1 MVARLVRDQK
11 AAGSNPA
18 TSTAKPGCPLRVSRF
33 CYVGGRDLDTRP
45 VRPWVSEPNVS
56 TVRCPAKPEERRTN
70 QSKRA
75 MRPLQGS
82 SATIEIAARSGIPPR
97 DTVQWTVAT
106 IEVAARSGIPPLRPL
121 QARAATIERTVS
133 NPSAISVSAAGIA
146 DASTRCLLRLTRS
159 GRYRLWR
166 FPHWGTASLAPHFDT
181 PKAFVLKQSTKSL
194 LTHTI
199 SMANHP
205 NNYNNNLLSVPFF
218 YHIIL

>member
-1 MVARLVRDQK
+1 MSIFVFSWLRDSITRGRRGK
-11 AAGSNPA
+11 
-18 TSTAKPGCPLRVSRF
+18 
-33 CYVGGRDLDTRP
+33 GGK
-45 VRPWVSEPNVS
+45 
-56 TVRCPAKPEERRTN
+56 RCPSGAFAEGKSAPSLLARNERRAR
-70 QSKRA
+70 SKREQ
-75 MRPLQGS
+75 RRLS
-82 SATIEIAARSGIPPR
+82 ERYRIPPR

>member
-1 MVARLVRDQK
+1 MSIFCGLV
-11 AAGSNPA
+11 AAGFDNPRPPRQRREA
-18 TSTAKPGCPLRVSRF
+18 VPQWGKPPRASGGGNS
-33 CYVGGRDLDTRP
+33 VGGFLNR
-45 VRPWVSEPNVS
+45 N
-56 TVRCPAKPEERRTN
+56 ER
-70 QSKRA
+70 A
-75 MRPLQGS
+75 
-82 SATIEIAARSGIPPR
+82 
-97 DTVQWTVAT
+97 VQWTVAT

-199 SMANHP
+199 SLANHP

>member
-1 MVARLVRDQK
+1 M
-11 AAGSNPA
+11 
-18 TSTAKPGCPLRVSRF
+18 PLRVSGILF
-33 CYVGGRDLDTRP
+33 IGGRDFEPRRP

-56 TVRCPAKPEERRTN
+56 TVCCPAKSEERRTN

-82 SATIEIAARSGIPPR
+82 SATIEI
-97 DTVQWTVAT
+97 
-106 IEVAARSGIPPLRPL
+106 AARSGIPPLRPL

-181 PKAFVLKQSTKSL
+181 PKAFVFKQSTKSL

>member
-1 MVARLVRDQK
+1 MWASQF
-11 AAGSNPA
+11 S
-18 TSTAKPGCPLRVSRF
+18 
-33 CYVGGRDLDTRP
+33 YVDGRDSDTRP

-82 SATIEIAARSGIPPR
+82 SATIEI
-97 DTVQWTVAT
+97 
-106 IEVAARSGIPPLRPL
+106 AARSGIPPLRPL

-199 SMANHP
+199 SLANHP

>member
-1 MVARLVRDQK
+1 MEEIPSAAFSTETSELSSGQSRRLRLRRGAESRHFDDSPK
-11 AAGSNPA
+11 GNHDYY
-18 TSTAKPGCPLRVSRF
+18 CPLGDTEPSPVS
-33 CYVGGRDLDTRP
+33 
-45 VRPWVSEPNVS
+45 
-56 TVRCPAKPEERRTN
+56 
-70 QSKRA
+70 
-75 MRPLQGS
+75 
-82 SATIEIAARSGIPPR
+82 
-97 DTVQWTVAT
+97 
-106 IEVAARSGIPPLRPL
+106 
-121 QARAATIERTVS
+121 RTVS

-181 PKAFVLKQSTKSL
+181 PKAFVFKQSTKSL